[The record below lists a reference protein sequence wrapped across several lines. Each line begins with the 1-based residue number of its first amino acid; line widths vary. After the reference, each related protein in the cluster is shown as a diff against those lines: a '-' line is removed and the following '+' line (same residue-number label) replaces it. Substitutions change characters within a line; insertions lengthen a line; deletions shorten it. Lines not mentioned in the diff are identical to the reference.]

1 MCTHKLQRGFATD
14 HSNCGGPHEGF
25 GAGRQGRGRGRT
37 LARNLTWECTNKGAA
52 KNRDD
57 DQAADQEQP
66 QDNSKWEGKSD
77 KDNFGEQ
84 RNNKSGLDVAETS
97 QGNKAFMRMIIKL
110 LLSIIRIGLLAR
122 FVAFSIMRLK
132 TVEGC
137 TMKSVD

>member
-1 MCTHKLQRGFATD
+1 M
-14 HSNCGGPHEGF
+14 
-25 GAGRQGRGRGRT
+25 
-37 LARNLTWECTNKGAA
+37 ARNLTWECTNKGAA
-52 KNRDD
+52 ENRDA

-77 KDNFGEQ
+77 KKDNVGEQ
-84 RNNKSGLDVAETS
+84 RTTS
-97 QGNKAFMRMIIKL
+97 LGWMLLRHLKVTKLLMRMIIKL